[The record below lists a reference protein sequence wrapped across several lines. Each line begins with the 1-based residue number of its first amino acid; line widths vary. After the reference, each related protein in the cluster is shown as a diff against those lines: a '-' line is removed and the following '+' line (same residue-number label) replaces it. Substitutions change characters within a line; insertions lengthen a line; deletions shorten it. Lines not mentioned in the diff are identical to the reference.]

1 MENKLIFALLAA
13 AIAVSGC
20 TSTSTGDSGQ
30 FELLISDQRA
40 AIEDF
45 DYLNVEFSHANI
57 FAVNNSSEEVQ
68 RISLENTSAVDL
80 TQVRNLSAE
89 SLINSS
95 LAVGNYSKIDLYSE
109 RINAS
114 VDGEDVEVKIPPGKL
129 MLTKPFEIRPNSTTS
144 FVFDIQV
151 VLRGNQQNNQGYIL
165 KPVISQSG
173 VAGEDVEMKRGT
185 NRTSKRG
192 GSASDT
198 GAMAEPGGGP
208 PENTGSSRGR

>member
-1 MENKLIFALLAA
+1 MQRSLIFALIAA
-13 AIAVSGC
+13 VIAVSGC
-20 TSTSTGDSGQ
+20 TSTTTGNSGQ
-30 FELLISDQRA
+30 FELLISDRPA

-45 DYLNVEFSHANI
+45 DYLNVEFSHANV
-57 FAVNNSSEEVQ
+57 FASSNGSEEVQ
-68 RISLENTSAVDL
+68 RISLNETSAVDL

-89 SLINSS
+89 SLINTS
-95 LAVGNYSKIDLYSE
+95 LAVGNYSKIELYSE

-165 KPVISQSG
+165 KPVISESG
-173 VAGEDVEMKRGT
+173 VAGEGVEVERRSKEAEDRNQRT
-185 NRTSKRG
+185 NQAGQPQQPSNPSGQAR
-192 GSASDT
+192 
-198 GAMAEPGGGP
+198 
-208 PENTGSSRGR
+208 